1 MLLMQELMLR
11 LPIKY
16 LVNRNM
22 PKLRRFRRVR
32 VTYIRLNGSLVSMKE
47 FIIEKD
53 FDGQRLDKL
62 MFKLMPTLR
71 ASEIY
76 MSLRKKKVRVN
87 GKHKDGTYRLN
98 YGDVVWIY
106 MNDECFSENIVKHSW
121 ISAKSDIS
129 VVYEDENII
138 IANKPSGMPSQDI
151 DGNSDS
157 LESRMRSYLYK
168 KGEIDLNSPLSFI
181 PSLCH
186 RIDRNT
192 SGLVIMAKTA
202 SALRIINQKI
212 KDREIRKFYICET
225 ETAPSPQSG
234 KICGWLFRDQGMRKM
249 IFSTTKPETNPDA
262 VWCETIYKT
271 LKGGS
276 PATVEAELLTGRTHQ
291 IRAGFSYIGSPLRG
305 DVKYGAKADG
315 GSQYQRL
322 TSYKIIF
329 DFNTPSG
336 ELEYLSGKIITI

>member
-1 MLLMQELMLR
+1 
-11 LPIKY
+11 
-16 LVNRNM
+16 
-22 PKLRRFRRVR
+22 
-32 VTYIRLNGSLVSMKE
+32 MKE
-47 FIIEKD
+47 FIIDKA

-62 MFKLMPTLR
+62 MFKLMPTLK

-87 GKHKDGTYRLN
+87 GKHKDGTYRLKC
-98 YGDVVWIY
+98 GDVVCIY
-106 MNDECFSENIVKHSW
+106 MNDECFSESTTKYPWQSADSNIV
-121 ISAKSDIS
+121 

-138 IANKPSGMPSQDI
+138 IANKPSGMPTQDT
-151 DGNSDS
+151 DGSSDS

-168 KGEIDLNSPLSFI
+168 NGEINLGASLPFV

-202 SALRIINQKI
+202 SALRILNQKI
-212 KDREIRKFYICET
+212 RDREIRKFYICET
-225 ETAPSPQSG
+225 EATPSPQIG
-234 KICGWLFRDQGMRKM
+234 KICGWLYRDQMARKM
-249 IFSTTKPETNPDA
+249 IFSSTKPADKTDA

-271 LKGGS
+271 LKSGF

-291 IRAGFSYIGSPLRG
+291 IRAGFSHIGCPLRG

-315 GSQYQRL
+315 SRNYQHL
-322 TSYKIIF
+322 ISYKIIF
-329 DFNTPSG
+329 DFKTPSG
-336 ELEYLSGKIITI
+336 ELEYLNGKTITI